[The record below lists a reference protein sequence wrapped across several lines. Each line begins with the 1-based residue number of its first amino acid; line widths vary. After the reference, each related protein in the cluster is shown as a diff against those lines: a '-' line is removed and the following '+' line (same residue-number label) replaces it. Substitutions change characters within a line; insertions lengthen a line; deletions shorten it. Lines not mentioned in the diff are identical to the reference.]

1 MREILIEP
9 VDVLI
14 IDIENTCMHEAE
26 RPENYHVR
34 ISAHRD
40 RLFR

>member
-14 IDIENTCMHEAE
+14 IDIENTCMHEQTSLAL
-26 RPENYHVR
+26 
-34 ISAHRD
+34 A
-40 RLFR
+40 LCL